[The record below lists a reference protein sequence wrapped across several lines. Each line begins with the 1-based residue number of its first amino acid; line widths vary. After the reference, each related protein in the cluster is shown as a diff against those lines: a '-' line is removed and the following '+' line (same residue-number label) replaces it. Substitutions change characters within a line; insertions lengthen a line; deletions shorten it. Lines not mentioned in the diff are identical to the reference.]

1 VGGPFDQDSLRAA
14 PGVVHVERIGE
25 RVVVYGQKEG
35 LISGVIAALEAG
47 GIRFENLRTEQP
59 TLEDVFLA
67 LTGKGMRD

>member
-1 VGGPFDQDSLRAA
+1 M
-14 PGVVHVERIGE
+14 
-25 RVVVYGQKEG
+25 VVYGQKEG